1 MRTNLPVTDI
11 EYPLRDGTC
20 IVSRTDLKGRITYVN
35 QDFLEYSG
43 FTEEEL
49 IGKAHNIVRHPDMP
63 EEAFQDLWDTLSA
76 GRPWTG
82 LVKNR
87 RKNGDHYWVVA
98 NATPLLDGEQIV
110 GYLSVRTRPTREQI
124 EAHDRLYKQVK
135 AGEAKGVRIE
145 EGRAVAVGGF
155 AQNNPVSTWL
165 ARSQIGDR
173 GQAAAWVGGLTVVAA
188 AVAAWFRQPWAL
200 APVAVVAGVLG
211 WGIQREA
218 KTMAGK
224 LRQAAYHLDHFAQG
238 RFDGVVEA
246 WGHDELASMLLA
258 IKRVQTRLGFE
269 FAETVRRAN
278 ESERL
283 RQISERIK
291 QALDVA
297 AANVM
302 LADLDG
308 KVVYANQSC
317 LRMFE
322 VAQTAL
328 RTKLPTFYASE
339 VIGSDASQ
347 FHSDARAQ
355 RQFLTDLR
363 QAHSEQ
369 MELGGRTFRLGYNPV
384 IDASGQRLGTVIEW
398 LDRTDELAAAEAER
412 RVAAANAQVKQALD
426 SCSTNVMIAD
436 ANNNIIYTNKAV
448 DDMLARNEAKLRQ
461 ALPHFDARQIKGKS
475 FDVFHKNPA
484 HQQRLVASL
493 QSEYKTEVKV
503 SGLTFALTANPI
515 VDAQGQRLGAVVEWK
530 DRTAEVEA
538 EAEVS
543 RLVDGATHGDFS
555 NRMAGSADQESFFG
569 KLADRFNVLMDTVSN
584 TIRDVRAAAEQ
595 LTSASEQVSATSLS
609 LSQSASGQ
617 AASVEQTSA
626 ALEEMTSS
634 IQKNSNSAIQTDAM
648 AQQSAAEAEEG
659 GEAVARTVE
668 AMRSIA
674 AKIAII
680 DDIAYQT
687 NLLALNA
694 AIEASR
700 AGEHGRGFAVVAAEV
715 RKLAERS
722 QSASMEIK
730 ELAGNSVS
738 MAEKA
743 GQMLAQMMPSI
754 HQTSEL
760 VQGISSASGEQADG
774 VRQINSAMG
783 LLNTTTQQNASASEQ
798 LSATAEELSAQA
810 TQLQELM
817 SFFRLETD

>member
-1 MRTNLPVTDI
+1 MRTNLPVTDK
-11 EYPLRDGTC
+11 ELPLREGAC

-43 FTEEEL
+43 FQEDEL

-63 EEAFQDLWDTLSA
+63 PEAFQDLWDTLSS

-82 LVKNR
+82 MVKNR
-87 RKNGDHYWVVA
+87 CKNGDYYWVVA
-98 NATPLLDGEQIV
+98 NATPLLEGKEIV
-110 GYLSVRTRPTREQI
+110 GYLSVRTKPTREQI
-124 EAHDRLYKQVK
+124 AEHEQLYRQIR
-135 AGEAKGVRIE
+135 AGQAQGVSIV
-145 EGRAVAVGGF
+145 EGRAVMDGGWLENNFVSRWLRHASLPARGKAV
-155 AQNNPVSTWL
+155 ALAALAST
-165 ARSQIGDR
+165 S
-173 GQAAAWVGGLTVVAA
+173 VAA
-188 AVAAWFRQPWAL
+188 AGAWFHQPGIVAAA
-200 APVAVVAGVLG
+200 AAATCGLG
-211 WGIQREA
+211 WWLSRETR
-218 KTMAGK
+218 TMATK
-224 LRQAAYHLDHFAQG
+224 LQQAAVHLDRFAQG
-238 RFDGVVEA
+238 KFDGVVEA
-246 WGHDELASMLLA
+246 WGHDELAGMLLA

-278 ESERL
+278 ESERM

-302 LADLDG
+302 LADPQG
-308 KVVYANQSC
+308 KVIYANQSC
-317 LRMFE
+317 LKMLAT
-322 VAQTAL
+322 AQAAL
-328 RTKLPTFYASE
+328 RQRVPAFDPAELMGA
-339 VIGSDASQ
+339 DACQ
-347 FHSDARAQ
+347 FHADPVGQ
-355 RQFLTDLR
+355 RRLMEQLS
-363 QAHSEQ
+363 QPHSER
-369 MELGGRTFRLGYNPV
+369 MEIGGRTFNLGFNPV
-384 IDASGQRLGTVIEW
+384 IDASGARLGTVIEW
-398 LDRTDELAAAEAER
+398 RDLTDELAAAAEER
-412 RVAAANAQVKQALD
+412 RVAAVNAQVKQALD

-436 ANNNIIYTNKAV
+436 ANNVIVYTNKSA
-448 DDMLARNEAKLRQ
+448 DDMMLRNESRLRQ

-484 HQQRLVASL
+484 HQQRLLAAL
-493 QSEYKTEVKV
+493 QGEYKTQVKV
-503 SGLTFALTANPI
+503 AGLTFSLTANPI
-515 VDAQGQRLGAVVEWK
+515 LGADGQRLGSVVEWK

-543 RLVDGATHGDFS
+543 RLVEGATQGDFS
-555 NRMAGSADQESFFG
+555 HRMAASSESGSFFG
-569 KLADRFNVLMDTVSN
+569 MLASSFNVLMDTISN

-595 LTSASEQVSATSLS
+595 LTSASEQVSATSMS

-626 ALEEMTSS
+626 ALEQMSSS
-634 IQKNSNSAIQTDAM
+634 IRKNSDNAVQTDEM
-648 AQQSAAEAEEG
+648 AQKSAHEAHEG
-659 GEAVARTVE
+659 GEAVSRTVE

-722 QSASMEIK
+722 QSASMEIRD
-730 ELAGNSVS
+730 LAANSVD

-743 GQMLAQMMPSI
+743 GQMLTQMMPSI
-754 HQTSEL
+754 NETSEL
-760 VQGISSASGEQADG
+760 VRSIAAASGEQAEG
-774 VRQINSAMG
+774 VSQINSAMS
-783 LLNTTTQQNASASEQ
+783 LLNSTTQQNASASEQ

-817 SFFRLETD
+817 AFFRVA

>member
-1 MRTNLPVTDI
+1 MRTNLPVTDK
-11 EYPLRDGTC
+11 ELPLREGAC

-43 FTEEEL
+43 FQEDEL

-63 EEAFQDLWDTLSA
+63 PEAFQDLWDTLSS

-82 LVKNR
+82 MVKNR
-87 RKNGDHYWVVA
+87 CKNGDYYWVVA
-98 NATPLLDGEQIV
+98 NATPLLEGKEIV
-110 GYLSVRTRPTREQI
+110 GYLSVRTKPTREQI
-124 EAHDRLYKQVK
+124 AEHEQLYRQIR
-135 AGEAKGVRIE
+135 AGQAQGVSIV
-145 EGRAVAVGGF
+145 EGRAVTDGGWLE
-155 AQNNPVSTWL
+155 NNFVSRWL
-165 ARSQIGDR
+165 RHASLPAR
-173 GQAAAWVGGLTVVAA
+173 GQAMAFAALASTSVAA
-188 AVAAWFRQPWAL
+188 AGAWFHQPGIVAAA
-200 APVAVVAGVLG
+200 AAATCGLG
-211 WGIQREA
+211 WWLSRETR
-218 KTMAGK
+218 TMGTK
-224 LRQAAYHLDHFAQG
+224 LQQAAMHLDRFAQG
-238 RFDGVVEA
+238 KFDGVVEA
-246 WGHDELASMLLA
+246 WGHDELAGMLLA

-278 ESERL
+278 ESERM

-302 LADLDG
+302 LADPQG
-308 KVVYANQSC
+308 KVIYANQSC
-317 LRMFE
+317 LKMLAA
-322 VAQTAL
+322 AQTAL
-328 RTKLPTFYASE
+328 RQRVPTFDPAE
-339 VIGSDASQ
+339 LMGADACQ
-347 FHSDARAQ
+347 FHADPVAQ
-355 RQFLTDLR
+355 RRLMEQLS
-363 QAHSEQ
+363 QPHSER
-369 MELGGRTFRLGYNPV
+369 MEIGGRTFNLGFNPV
-384 IDASGQRLGTVIEW
+384 IDASGARLGTVIEW
-398 LDRTDELAAAEAER
+398 RDLTDELAAAAEER
-412 RVAAANAQVKQALD
+412 RIAAVNAQVKQALD

-436 ANNNIIYTNKAV
+436 ANNVIVYTNKSV
-448 DDMLARNEAKLRQ
+448 DEMMLRNESRLRQ

-484 HQQRLVASL
+484 HQQRLLAAL
-493 QSEYKTEVKV
+493 QGEYKTQVKAA
-503 SGLTFALTANPI
+503 GLTFSLTANPI
-515 VDAQGQRLGAVVEWK
+515 FGADGQRLGSVVEWK

-543 RLVDGATHGDFS
+543 RLVEGATQGDFS
-555 NRMAGSADQESFFG
+555 HRMAASDESGSFFG
-569 KLADRFNVLMDTVSN
+569 MLASSFNVLMDTISN

-595 LTSASEQVSATSLS
+595 LTSASEQVSATSMS

-626 ALEEMTSS
+626 ALEQMSSS
-634 IQKNSNSAIQTDAM
+634 IRKNSDNAVQTDEM
-648 AQQSAAEAEEG
+648 AQKSAHEAHEG
-659 GEAVARTVE
+659 GEAVSRTVE

-722 QSASMEIK
+722 QAASMEIRD
-730 ELAGNSVS
+730 LAANSVD

-743 GQMLAQMMPSI
+743 GQMLTQMMPSI
-754 HQTSEL
+754 NETSEL
-760 VQGISSASGEQADG
+760 VRSIAAASGEQAEG
-774 VRQINSAMG
+774 VSQINSAMG
-783 LLNTTTQQNASASEQ
+783 LLNSTTQQNASASEQ

-817 SFFRLETD
+817 AFFRVA

>member
-1 MRTNLPVTDI
+1 MRTNLPVTDK
-11 EYPLRDGTC
+11 ELPLREGAC

-43 FTEEEL
+43 FQEDEL

-63 EEAFQDLWDTLSA
+63 PEAFQDLWDTLSS

-82 LVKNR
+82 MVKNR
-87 RKNGDHYWVVA
+87 CKNGDYYWVVA
-98 NATPLLDGEQIV
+98 NATPLLEGKEIV
-110 GYLSVRTRPTREQI
+110 GYLSVRTKPTREQI
-124 EAHDRLYKQVK
+124 AEHEQLYRQIR
-135 AGEAKGVRIE
+135 AGQAQGVSIV
-145 EGRAVAVGGF
+145 EGRAVTDGGWLE
-155 AQNNPVSTWL
+155 NNFVSRWL
-165 ARSQIGDR
+165 RHASLPAR
-173 GQAAAWVGGLTVVAA
+173 GQAMAFAALASTSVAA
-188 AVAAWFRQPWAL
+188 AGAWFHQPGIVAAA
-200 APVAVVAGVLG
+200 AAATCGLG
-211 WGIQREA
+211 WWLSRETR
-218 KTMAGK
+218 TMGTK
-224 LRQAAYHLDHFAQG
+224 LQQAAMHLDRFAQG
-238 RFDGVVEA
+238 KFDGVVEA
-246 WGHDELASMLLA
+246 WGHDELAGMLLA

-278 ESERL
+278 ESERM

-302 LADLDG
+302 LADPQG
-308 KVVYANQSC
+308 KVIYANQSC
-317 LRMFE
+317 LKMLAA
-322 VAQTAL
+322 AQTAL
-328 RTKLPTFYASE
+328 RQRVPTFDPAE
-339 VIGSDASQ
+339 LMGADACQ
-347 FHSDARAQ
+347 FHADPVAQ
-355 RQFLTDLR
+355 RRLMEQLS
-363 QAHSEQ
+363 QPHSER
-369 MELGGRTFRLGYNPV
+369 MEIGGRTFNLGFNPV
-384 IDASGQRLGTVIEW
+384 IDASGARLGTVIEW
-398 LDRTDELAAAEAER
+398 RDLTDELAAAAEER
-412 RVAAANAQVKQALD
+412 RIAAVNAQVKQALD

-436 ANNNIIYTNKAV
+436 ANNVIVYTNKSV
-448 DDMLARNEAKLRQ
+448 DEMMLRNESRLRQ

-484 HQQRLVASL
+484 HQQRLLAAL
-493 QSEYKTEVKV
+493 QGEYKTQVKV
-503 SGLTFALTANPI
+503 AGLTFSLTANPI
-515 VDAQGQRLGAVVEWK
+515 FGADGQRLGSVVEWK

-543 RLVDGATHGDFS
+543 RLVEGATQGDFS
-555 NRMAGSADQESFFG
+555 HRMAASDESGSFFG
-569 KLADRFNVLMDTVSN
+569 MLASSFNVLMDTISN

-595 LTSASEQVSATSLS
+595 LTSASEQVSATSMS

-626 ALEEMTSS
+626 ALEQMSSS
-634 IQKNSNSAIQTDAM
+634 IRKNSDNAVQTDEM
-648 AQQSAAEAEEG
+648 AQKSAHEAHEG
-659 GEAVARTVE
+659 GEAVSRTVE

-722 QSASMEIK
+722 QAASMEIRD
-730 ELAGNSVS
+730 LAANSVD

-743 GQMLAQMMPSI
+743 GQMLTQMMPSI
-754 HQTSEL
+754 NETSEL
-760 VQGISSASGEQADG
+760 VRSIAAASGEQAEG
-774 VRQINSAMG
+774 VSQINSAMG
-783 LLNTTTQQNASASEQ
+783 LLNSTTQQNASASEQ

-817 SFFRLETD
+817 AFFRVA

>member
-1 MRTNLPVTDI
+1 MRTNLPVTDK
-11 EYPLRDGTC
+11 ELPLREGAC

-43 FTEEEL
+43 FQEDEL

-63 EEAFQDLWDTLSA
+63 PEAFQDLWDTLSS

-82 LVKNR
+82 MVKNR
-87 RKNGDHYWVVA
+87 CKNGDYYWVVA
-98 NATPLLDGEQIV
+98 NATPLLEGKEIV
-110 GYLSVRTRPTREQI
+110 GYLSVRTKPTREQI
-124 EAHDRLYKQVK
+124 AEHEQLYRQIR
-135 AGEAKGVRIE
+135 AGQAQGVSIV
-145 EGRAVAVGGF
+145 EGRAVTDGGWLE
-155 AQNNPVSTWL
+155 NNFVSRWL
-165 ARSQIGDR
+165 RHASLPAR
-173 GQAAAWVGGLTVVAA
+173 GQVMAFAALASTSVAA
-188 AVAAWFRQPWAL
+188 AGAWFHQPGIVAAA
-200 APVAVVAGVLG
+200 AAATCGLG
-211 WGIQREA
+211 WWLSRETR
-218 KTMAGK
+218 TMGTK
-224 LRQAAYHLDHFAQG
+224 LQQAAMHLDRFAQG
-238 RFDGVVEA
+238 KFDGVVEA
-246 WGHDELASMLLA
+246 WGHDELAGMLLA

-278 ESERL
+278 ESERM

-302 LADLDG
+302 LADPQG
-308 KVVYANQSC
+308 KVIYANQSC
-317 LRMFE
+317 LKMLAA
-322 VAQTAL
+322 AQTAL
-328 RTKLPTFYASE
+328 RQRVPTFDPAE
-339 VIGSDASQ
+339 LMGADACQ
-347 FHSDARAQ
+347 FHADPVAQ
-355 RQFLTDLR
+355 RRLMEQLS
-363 QAHSEQ
+363 QPHSER
-369 MELGGRTFRLGYNPV
+369 MEIGGRTFNLGFNPV
-384 IDASGQRLGTVIEW
+384 IDASGARLGTVIEW
-398 LDRTDELAAAEAER
+398 RDLTDELAAAAEER
-412 RVAAANAQVKQALD
+412 RIAAVNAQVKQALD

-436 ANNNIIYTNKAV
+436 ANNVIVYTNKSV
-448 DDMLARNEAKLRQ
+448 DEMMLRNESRLRQ

-484 HQQRLVASL
+484 HQQRLLAAL
-493 QSEYKTEVKV
+493 QGEYKTQVKV
-503 SGLTFALTANPI
+503 AGLTFSLTANPI
-515 VDAQGQRLGAVVEWK
+515 FGADGQRLGSVVEWK

-543 RLVDGATHGDFS
+543 RLVEGATQGDFS
-555 NRMAGSADQESFFG
+555 HRMAASDESGSFFG
-569 KLADRFNVLMDTVSN
+569 MLASSFNVLMDTISN

-595 LTSASEQVSATSLS
+595 LTSASEQVSATSMS

-626 ALEEMTSS
+626 ALEQMSSS
-634 IQKNSNSAIQTDAM
+634 IRKNSDNAVQTDEM
-648 AQQSAAEAEEG
+648 AQKSAHEAHEG
-659 GEAVARTVE
+659 GEAVSRTVE

-722 QSASMEIK
+722 QAASMEIRD
-730 ELAGNSVS
+730 LAANSVD

-743 GQMLAQMMPSI
+743 GQMLTQMMPSI
-754 HQTSEL
+754 NETSEL
-760 VQGISSASGEQADG
+760 VRSIAAASGEQAEG
-774 VRQINSAMG
+774 VSQINSAMG
-783 LLNTTTQQNASASEQ
+783 LLNSTTQQNASASEQ

-817 SFFRLETD
+817 AFFRVA

>member
-1 MRTNLPVTDI
+1 MRTNLPVTDK
-11 EYPLRDGTC
+11 ELLLRDGAC

-43 FTEEEL
+43 FPEEEL

-63 EEAFQDLWDTLSA
+63 PEAFQDLWNTLSS

-82 LVKNR
+82 MVKNR
-87 RKNGDHYWVVA
+87 CKNGDYYWVVA
-98 NATPLLDGEQIV
+98 NATPLLEGTEIV
-110 GYLSVRTRPTREQI
+110 GYLSVRTRPTREQVA
-124 EAHDRLYKQVK
+124 AHDQLYRQIK
-135 AGEAKGVRIE
+135 AGQADGVSIV
-145 EGRAVAVGGF
+145 EGRAVKDGGWV
-155 AQNNPVSTWL
+155 QNNFASRWL
-165 ARSQIGDR
+165 RHASLPAR
-173 GQAAAWVGGLTVVAA
+173 GQAMALSAVVTTSAAAAGAWFHQGGVVAIA
-188 AVAAWFRQPWAL
+188 AAAAC
-200 APVAVVAGVLG
+200 GLG
-211 WGIQREA
+211 WLVARECGA
-218 KTMAGK
+218 MAGK
-224 LRQAAYHLDHFAQG
+224 LKQAAVHLDRFAQG
-238 RFDGVVEA
+238 KFDGVVEA
-246 WGHDELASMLLA
+246 WGHDELANMLLA

-278 ESERL
+278 ESERM

-302 LADLDG
+302 LADPQG
-308 KVVYANQSC
+308 KIIYVNQSC
-317 LRMFE
+317 LSMLT
-322 VAQTAL
+322 VAQSAL
-328 RTKLPTFYASE
+328 RERVPSFQPSE
-339 VIGSDASQ
+339 LMGADAAQ
-347 FHSDARAQ
+347 FHADPVAQ
-355 RQFLTDLR
+355 RRLIEQLSK
-363 QAHSEQ
+363 AHSER
-369 MELGGRTFRLGYNPV
+369 MEVGGRTFTLGFNPV
-384 IDASGQRLGTVIEW
+384 IDATGARLGTVIEW
-398 LDRTDELAAAEAER
+398 SDLTDELAAAAEER
-412 RVAAANAQVKQALD
+412 RIAAANAQVKQALD

-436 ANNNIIYTNKAV
+436 ANNVIVYTNKSV
-448 DDMLARNEAKLRQ
+448 DEMMLRNEARLRQ

-484 HQQRLVASL
+484 HQQRLLAAL
-493 QSEYKTEVKV
+493 QGEYKTQVKV

-515 VDAQGQRLGAVVEWK
+515 FDAQGQRLGSVVEWK
-530 DRTAEVEA
+530 DRTAEVDA

-543 RLVDGATHGDFS
+543 RLVNGATEGDFS
-555 NRMAGSADQESFFG
+555 HRMAASGERDSFFG
-569 KLADRFNVLMDTVSN
+569 MLAGSFNVLMDTISN
-584 TIRDVRAAAEQ
+584 TIRDVRAAADQ
-595 LTSASEQVSATSLS
+595 LTSASEQVSATSMS

-634 IQKNSNSAIQTDAM
+634 IRKNSDNAVQTDEM
-648 AQQSAAEAEEG
+648 AQKSAHEAHEG
-659 GEAVARTVE
+659 GEAVSRTVD

-722 QSASMEIK
+722 QSASMEIRD
-730 ELAGNSVS
+730 LASNSVD

-743 GQMLAQMMPSI
+743 GQMLTQMMPSI
-754 HQTSEL
+754 NQTSEL
-760 VQGISSASGEQADG
+760 VRSIATASGEQAEG
-774 VRQINSAMG
+774 VSQINSAMG
-783 LLNTTTQQNASASEQ
+783 MLNSTTQQNASASEQ

-817 SFFRLETD
+817 SFFRVA